1 MGSVQIHGNL
11 IVKWKVASGSRHL
24 GFHYVGVADLG
35 YLGYPRFIS
44 FVYIYRGSFK
54 PVRSIICT
62 SIHYIRIRF
71 ECKSHRAFFHYIRIP
86 MPEFVKA
93 SVTID
98 GDNASSWSIPIS
110 SGNLYQAIGEL
121 RREVLAYYGGI
132 VPNAG
137 LPDQQDDDVESDDG
151 TKPALPC

>member
-1 MGSVQIHGNL
+1 
-11 IVKWKVASGSRHL
+11 
-24 GFHYVGVADLG
+24 
-35 YLGYPRFIS
+35 
-44 FVYIYRGSFK
+44 
-54 PVRSIICT
+54 
-62 SIHYIRIRF
+62 
-71 ECKSHRAFFHYIRIP
+71 

-132 VPNAG
+132 VPNAQAG
-137 LPDQQDDDVESDDG
+137 LPDQQDDDDDVESDDG

>member
-1 MGSVQIHGNL
+1 
-11 IVKWKVASGSRHL
+11 
-24 GFHYVGVADLG
+24 
-35 YLGYPRFIS
+35 
-44 FVYIYRGSFK
+44 
-54 PVRSIICT
+54 
-62 SIHYIRIRF
+62 
-71 ECKSHRAFFHYIRIP
+71 

-98 GDNASSWSIPIS
+98 DDNASSWSIPIS

-132 VPNAG
+132 VPNAQAG